1 MAHRH
6 AVTET
11 RKRVERQTRQYK
23 RQQTSSR
30 VIKIKAEQKIKTC
43 TKTVTNTEK
52 KIKELREKKVVIK
65 SESEKTK
72 IEDEISSLETTI
84 ETEKAI
90 IKTENT
96 KKVKAEDDEAIVTTK
111 ITESQEVVKRVEKE
125 TERIEQEAKTIE
137 TSFTSETTVKVSKE
151 VKKRTKETRE
161 RRRKALKQ
169 KIKNLKKVIKTKKE
183 KITTQTKK
191 IVESTKKI
199 TESSNKI
206 TRVTEI
212 RDRQTRVSKYAGC
225 QRLLV
230 EQPTFFEMTTICAAA
245 VSRLA
250 QLSTSSTSTTITT
263 TSASSVVGPSSS
275 TCQICYSQNTACNG
289 GGSLSGISVV
299 SFAVDTQ
306 GEAESIVSQ
315 MFSESL
321 VGDVNFVLGQVNPN
335 YQVFG
340 QPIST
345 SSQTKVELVTA
356 DAKVQQVVA
365 MVNNWLMSHGKAVT
379 SKSSEAQVT
388 ALTGGSNNY
397 IQTIMKATGT
407 YQTGTPQLRS
417 AVQSRVQKEE
427 DDKPTLGTNIESFIA
442 RVYE

>member
-1 MAHRH
+1 
-6 AVTET
+6 
-11 RKRVERQTRQYK
+11 
-23 RQQTSSR
+23 
-30 VIKIKAEQKIKTC
+30 
-43 TKTVTNTEK
+43 
-52 KIKELREKKVVIK
+52 
-65 SESEKTK
+65 
-72 IEDEISSLETTI
+72 
-84 ETEKAI
+84 
-90 IKTENT
+90 
-96 KKVKAEDDEAIVTTK
+96 
-111 ITESQEVVKRVEKE
+111 
-125 TERIEQEAKTIE
+125 
-137 TSFTSETTVKVSKE
+137 
-151 VKKRTKETRE
+151 
-161 RRRKALKQ
+161 LKQ

-212 RDRQTRVSKYAGC
+212 RDRHTRVSKYAGC

-321 VGDVNFVLGQVNPN
+321 VGDVNFVLGQVNPK

>member
-72 IEDEISSLETTI
+72 IEDEITSLETTI

-321 VGDVNFVLGQVNPN
+321 VGDVNFVLGQVNPK